1 MEKELPEVEDVRS
14 TFQDVRIKR
23 YLNFDIPSVEYKEVK
38 FGALNE
44 NGIIHVKHVR
54 YKY

>member
-23 YLNFDIPSVEYKEVK
+23 YINFDIPSVEYKEVK
-38 FGALNE
+38 FGALTRT
-44 NGIIHVKHVR
+44 V
-54 YKY
+54 